1 MEKDRIN
8 TEGRTLTQSI
18 GNRPAEEKTVFRLME
33 PIVSAAARLHQ
44 AGGYYGNIGPDS
56 IVIHDRVWLCHTLPL
71 HHSGSEK
78 WEKGADGA
86 ETAPPAV
93 SLLYRNRPEDD
104 SEMFCIPVEEYLG
117 GELPGPWS
125 DVYSICAVIYSM
137 LTGRRPA
144 DVKARMRGEPLE
156 LPSRLGVSIGANRE
170 RALMKGLEIIQKDR
184 WQNGQELYQALFE
197 EENDTVTVIVP
208 MEETGKAKKNRNILM
223 RQKRNGRMLDTGVW
237 CSEIW
242 SVSFLDTLAGKPQ
255 RYWDVSEQKDGS
267 VLAWVQER
275 NDGYDFYI
283 AGEGGVAGNPDSSS
297 LFKDCYRMQS
307 VKFGGCFDTSR
318 ITDMCG
324 MFDGCASLEELDVSS
339 FDTSAVTNMISM
351 FYGCVSLTELDLSGF
366 DTAAVTDMTSMF
378 YGCRRLVRLDA
389 GGFSMKQV
397 KRTSGMFTGCPALK
411 GTAVKGIDLE
421 KIKKGY

>member
-8 TEGRTLTQSI
+8 TEGRTLTHAI

-117 GELPGPWS
+117 GEMPGPWS

-144 DVKARMRGEPLE
+144 DVKGRMRGERLE
-156 LPSRLGVSIGANRE
+156 PPSRLGVSIGANRE
-170 RALMKGLEIIQKDR
+170 RALMKGLEIIQKNR

-197 EENDTVTVIVP
+197 EEKP
-208 MEETGKAKKNRNILM
+208 FFNI
-223 RQKRNGRMLDTGVW
+223 
-237 CSEIW
+237 
-242 SVSFLDTLAGKPQ
+242 
-255 RYWDVSEQKDGS
+255 
-267 VLAWVQER
+267 
-275 NDGYDFYI
+275 
-283 AGEGGVAGNPDSSS
+283 
-297 LFKDCYRMQS
+297 
-307 VKFGGCFDTSR
+307 
-318 ITDMCG
+318 
-324 MFDGCASLEELDVSS
+324 
-339 FDTSAVTNMISM
+339 
-351 FYGCVSLTELDLSGF
+351 
-366 DTAAVTDMTSMF
+366 
-378 YGCRRLVRLDA
+378 
-389 GGFSMKQV
+389 
-397 KRTSGMFTGCPALK
+397 
-411 GTAVKGIDLE
+411 
-421 KIKKGY
+421 